1 MSRIKQLIEDTISQ
15 IATTTGQDYNTV
27 FDLFMVHSV
36 SLKHLPE
43 LLKVINK
50 EMSLDALNGVLFVYD
65 YKSVNKGN

>member
-1 MSRIKQLIEDTISQ
+1 MSRIKHHIDDTIST

-36 SLKHLPE
+36 SLKYLPE

-65 YKSVNKGN
+65 YKSKQGV